1 MGKTLLSKEFSLRNE
16 RNTGV
21 WLWPIP
27 AQNKKTII
35 VIIFEF
41 FLNKD
46 SYSTCLLWLTFL
58 ESSYFEVICKL
69 YLFKRESKLSK

>member
-16 RNTGV
+16 RNTWV
-21 WLWPIP
+21 RLWPIP
-27 AQNKKTII
+27 AKNNNNKKTII
-35 VIIFEF
+35 VIIFDF

-69 YLFKRESKLSK
+69 YLF